1 MQVAGKTGT
10 ADIADSGDIAN
21 GWFVGFAPYN
31 EPEIAVA
38 VVIEN
43 GGGGS
48 YATIAARD
56 VLAQY
61 FGMNADKIT
70 EDRTATPYVEILN

>member
-1 MQVAGKTGT
+1 M
-10 ADIADSGDIAN
+10 AN

-43 GGGGS
+43 GGSGQ
-48 YATIAARD
+48 YATTAAKE

-61 FGMNADKIT
+61 FGMNSDKII
-70 EDRTATPYVEILN
+70 EDRTTQSYIEIQN